1 MAWAGLSFS
10 RHLQCFGFS
19 VLKLQ
24 CNLKMLDFQPTLA
37 PLLTHQLR
45 SKCKIPLDVIWY
57 HPRLP
62 KKPFLTHLIFSKWTS
77 EIYGSGR
84 TNNPLVCAGA
94 PSSSVALSG
103 PRTSHLAPQTSKA
116 PLRYDVCAD
125 TVTDA
130 DGRLHGQSS
139 VLLVFRNVAAAR
151 PARAPSVAHEWRQEE
166 VGEIR
171 QGALARSSFLSITLF
186 PLVPREHRSG
196 DNG

>member
-1 MAWAGLSFS
+1 MAG
-10 RHLQCFGFS
+10 FGTVVGRGRDRS
-19 VLKLQ
+19 VGRSIGEVATSL
-24 CNLKMLDFQPTLA
+24 NFPPFRAFDGAARTLA
-37 PLLTHQLR
+37 VISFVIDPVLLNTIACQD
-45 SKCKIPLDVIWY
+45 LDSLLCF
-57 HPRLP
+57 H
-62 KKPFLTHLIFSKWTS
+62 KLTDACW
-77 EIYGSGR
+77 
-84 TNNPLVCAGA
+84 CAGA

-139 VLLVFRNVAAAR
+139 VLLVFRNIAAAR